1 MVNEKGIDGVSS
13 SSPVKMNGEETGVDC
28 QSIDEENASKE
39 VVNGENAVVEMR
51 NGEIVM
57 GEEEKNEVTASVDE
71 GKNGGD
77 KIEEYKNNEVNAI
90 EDDDKEWNAT
100 SEEDDDEDEEDGEE
114 EEEEEEK
121 GVEKEENAIER
132 EEEKEES
139 AIEREEEK
147 VGANSTEKVQESRKR
162 SRKKEIEEEEEEAK
176 DKENTNELENKKV
189 GANSGEKVK
198 RPRKRGRKN
207 KVAGLGSETLATK
220 AEDKP
225 GPSGKEKTS
234 KRTESMGM
242 IFMCSSKTKKDCYRY
257 NVLGLP
263 SSKRNIVE
271 KIYKGMRLFLFDFD
285 LKLMYGIYKAA
296 GPGGYNI
303 EPKAFKSAFPSQ
315 VRFTVLDDCLPLA
328 EEKFKTVIKENYYGK
343 NKFNC
348 QLTSQQV
355 KDLCKLFSV
364 SSRGSKSKKL
374 SRKARTETRIARA
387 EPRVAR
393 AEPRVA
399 RAEPRVARAEPRIGR
414 GRAEP
419 RIARGRAEPR
429 IARGRAEPRIARGRA
444 EPRIRVDGGR
454 IRRRSRDEERRSQ
467 DEQRRSSALV
477 ADRRYREA
485 RPAAYDK
492 ETDGRR
498 DRDEERLSPL
508 VGAHRHRDHPIMYE
522 RELAPLHRLQP
533 LPPPTAGA
541 LPYASYGRT
550 IELDAYG
557 REVVVERRDPRLL
570 DLDVRHR
577 DEIGSR
583 DPYTSYREIPSYRDS
598 LYYSPAVLAPPEY
611 YPPVEPRAEYRL
623 AAPPP
628 SEYRYLG
635 AAPSEYDRLRSS
647 YRY

>member
-1 MVNEKGIDGVSS
+1 
-13 SSPVKMNGEETGVDC
+13 MNGKETGVDC
-28 QSIDEENASKE
+28 QSKDEEHASKE
-39 VVNGENAVVEMR
+39 VANGENAVVEMK

-57 GEEEKNEVTASVDE
+57 EEEEKNEVTASVDE

-77 KIEEYKNNEVNAI
+77 KIEEYKNNEANAI

-114 EEEEEEK
+114 EEEEEK
-121 GVEKEENAIER
+121 GVEKGENAIEQ
-132 EEEKEES
+132 EEEKEEN

-147 VGANSTEKVQESRKR
+147 VGANSTEKVQGSRKR
-162 SRKKEIEEEEEEAK
+162 SRKKEIEEEEEEEK
-176 DKENTNELENKKV
+176 EEENTNELENKKV

-220 AEDKP
+220 
-225 GPSGKEKTS
+225 GKIS
-234 KRTESMGM
+234 QDHQARKRLP
-242 IFMCSSKTKKDCYRY
+242 R
-257 NVLGLP
+257 GL
-263 SSKRNIVE
+263 RRDIVE

-364 SSRGSKSKKL
+364 SSGGSKSKKL

-387 EPRVAR
+387 EPRI
-393 AEPRVA
+393 
-399 RAEPRVARAEPRIGR
+399 ARAEPRIARAEPRIARAEPRITR

-429 IARGRAEPRIARGRA
+429 IARGRAEPRITRGRAEPRIARGRA

-454 IRRRSRDEERRSQ
+454 IRRRSRDEERQSQ
-467 DEQRRSSALV
+467 DEERRSSALV
-477 ADRRYREA
+477 ADRRYHEA
-485 RPAAYDK
+485 RPPAYDR
-492 ETDGRR
+492 ETYRRR

-583 DPYTSYREIPSYRDS
+583 DPYMSYREIPSYRDS
-598 LYYSPAVLAPPEY
+598 LYSPAVLAPPEY

-628 SEYRYLG
+628 SEYRHLG
-635 AAPSEYDRLRSS
+635 AAPSEYDRLRSL

>member
-13 SSPVKMNGEETGVDC
+13 SSPVKMNGKETGVDC
-28 QSIDEENASKE
+28 QSKDEENTGKE
-39 VVNGENAVVEMR
+39 VVNGENAVVEMK

-57 GEEEKNEVTASVDE
+57 EEEEKNEVTASVEE
-71 GKNGGD
+71 GKNGGY
-77 KIEEYKNNEVNAI
+77 KIEEYKNNEANAI

-100 SEEDDDEDEEDGEE
+100 SEDDDEEDEEDGEEEEEDEHE

-121 GVEKEENAIER
+121 GVEKEENAIEL
-132 EEEKEES
+132 
-139 AIEREEEK
+139 EEEK
-147 VGANSTEKVQESRKR
+147 VGANSTEKVQGSRKR
-162 SRKKEIEEEEEEAK
+162 SRKKEIEEEEKEEEE
-176 DKENTNELENKKV
+176 ENTNELENKKV

-234 KRTESMGM
+234 KRAESMGM

-263 SSKRNIVE
+263 ASKRDIVE
-271 KIYKGMRLFLFDFD
+271 KVYKGMRLFLFDFD

-374 SRKARTETRIARA
+374 SRKARTETHIARAEPRIARA
-387 EPRVAR
+387 EPRIA
-393 AEPRVA
+393 
-399 RAEPRVARAEPRIGR
+399 
-414 GRAEP
+414 RAEP

-429 IARGRAEPRIARGRA
+429 IARVRAEPRIARGRAEPHIARGRADPRIARGRA

-454 IRRRSRDEERRSQ
+454 IRRRSRDEERRGQ
-467 DEQRRSSALV
+467 DEERRSSALI

-485 RPAAYDK
+485 RPPAYDR
-492 ETDGRR
+492 ETYRRR

-550 IELDAYG
+550 VELDAYG

-583 DPYTSYREIPSYRDS
+583 DPYMSYREIPSYRDS
-598 LYYSPAVLAPPEY
+598 LYSPAVLAPPEY

-628 SEYRYLG
+628 SEYRHLG
-635 AAPSEYDRLRSS
+635 AAPSEYDRLRSL